1 MLNPAPRAGSTV
13 VHPPSPV
20 AGGSCVHAFAFNDS
34 SWPVCGSPVPA
45 IECAG
50 GDGHRAAHARRAD
63 GAHRARSVAEPV
75 ALPPTGSRA
84 LTQVDVEAWLDG
96 FMPYAIGRGGIPG
109 AVVVVVKD
117 GQILTQKGYGFSDV
131 AKRTPVDPATTLFR
145 PGSVSKLVTWTAV
158 MQLVEQGKLDLDADI
173 NKYLDFPVPG
183 RDGKAITMRHI
194 MTHTTGMEEI
204 VRGLITSET
213 KDALALDAYLKR
225 WVPTRIFAP
234 GETPAY
240 SNYATTLAGYIVQRV
255 SGQSFDDYVDQHIF
269 APLDMKHSSFRQPLP
284 AALQPLMSKGYKLG
298 TDKPQGYEIVNPSPA
313 GNLAASGADMGRFMI
328 AHLQNGSLWFQAN
341 PGRGHG
347 QGDARNGDDLPAAV
361 EPDAAG
367 LL

>member
-1 MLNPAPRAGSTV
+1 
-13 VHPPSPV
+13 
-20 AGGSCVHAFAFNDS
+20 
-34 SWPVCGSPVPA
+34 
-45 IECAG
+45 
-50 GDGHRAAHARRAD
+50 
-63 GAHRARSVAEPV
+63 
-75 ALPPTGSRA
+75 
-84 LTQVDVEAWLDG
+84 
-96 FMPYAIGRGGIPG
+96 MPYAIGRGGIPG

-117 GQILTQKGYGFSDV
+117 GQILAQKGYGYADV
-131 AKRTPVDPATTLFR
+131 DKRTPVDPATTLFR

-173 NKYLDFPVPG
+173 NKYLDFKVPG

-204 VRGLITSET
+204 VRGLITSDT

-255 SGQSFDDYVDQHIF
+255 SGQPFDDYVDQHIF

-284 AALQPLMSKGYKLG
+284 ASLQPLVSKGYKSG

-313 GNLAASGADMGRFMI
+313 GNLAASR
-328 AHLQNGSLWFQAN
+328 
-341 PGRGHG
+341 
-347 QGDARNGDDLPAAV
+347 
-361 EPDAAG
+361 
-367 LL
+367 